1 MATMGIYK
9 KMVQPIPLKMLRT
22 GKYMAGSNI
31 AYEAGTKVVLRN
43 SPDYWKITSLGGNKY
58 RIKHVASGK
67 ILDMPMNYL
76 HDGATFQLF
85 NGWSYISTNEAFF
98 YSITCF

>member
-1 MATMGIYK
+1 MGSNGNFK
-9 KMVQPIPLKMLRT
+9 KNGANYTIKNKGT

-58 RIKHVASGK
+58 TIKHVASGK

-76 HDGATFQLF
+76 HDGAIFQLF

-98 YSITCF
+98 IR